1 MRHTISVLV
10 RNEFGVLS
18 RVAGMF
24 SGRGYN
30 IDSLNVAPTLD
41 PKVSHMTLVT
51 TGDDETI
58 EQITK
63 QLHKLIDVITVKD
76 FVGVADFVGRELA
89 MLKVA
94 PAPDAR
100 DEVLRIVEIFRAK
113 DDRFLGPITIAQTIS
128 LCLIAF
134 GIWGMARLRAAPASS
149 GDPKKAAARA
159 AQTRREKRRARA

>member
-1 MRHTISVLV
+1 VRHTISILV

-41 PKVSHMTLVT
+41 GKVSHITIVT
-51 TGDDETI
+51 QGDDETI

-76 FVGVADFVGRELA
+76 FAEGEYVGRELA

-94 PAPDAR
+94 PAPETRA
-100 DEVLRIVEIFRAK
+100 EVLRIAEIFRGKIIDVSPKSFVIEVTGSRDKIDAIT
-113 DDRFLGPITIAQTIS
+113 RLLEPLGLKQLVRTGPLAV
-128 LCLIAF
+128 
-134 GIWGMARLRAAPASS
+134 ARGL
-149 GDPKKAAARA
+149 
-159 AQTRREKRRARA
+159 

>member
-18 RVAGMF
+18 RVSGMF

-41 PKVSHMTLVT
+41 PKVSHMTIVT
-51 TGDDETI
+51 HGDDDTI

-63 QLHKLIDVITVKD
+63 QLHKLIDVITAKD
-76 FVGVADFVGRELA
+76 FAAGEFVGRELA

-94 PAPDAR
+94 PSPDAR
-100 DEVLRIVEIFRAK
+100 AEVLRIVEIFRGKIVDVSPKSFVIEVTGGQDKIDAMT
-113 DDRFLGPITIAQTIS
+113 RLLEPLGLQQVVRTGPLAV
-128 LCLIAF
+128 
-134 GIWGMARLRAAPASS
+134 ARGL
-149 GDPKKAAARA
+149 
-159 AQTRREKRRARA
+159 

>member
-1 MRHTISVLV
+1 MRHTISVRV

-41 PKVSHMTLVT
+41 PKISQMTIVT
-51 TGDDETI
+51 HGDDETI

-76 FVGVADFVGRELA
+76 HTDGAWAGRELA
-89 MLKVA
+89 MIKVA
-94 PAPDAR
+94 PEPDQRA
-100 DEVLRIVEIFRAK
+100 EVLRIVEIFRGKIVDVGPKSFIIEVTGGQDKIDAMT
-113 DDRFLGPITIAQTIS
+113 RLLETLGLKHLVRTGPLAIAR
-128 LCLIAF
+128 
-134 GIWGMARLRAAPASS
+134 GI
-149 GDPKKAAARA
+149 
-159 AQTRREKRRARA
+159 

>member
-41 PKVSHMTLVT
+41 AKVSNMTIVT
-51 TGDDETI
+51 EGDDDTI

-63 QLHKLIDVITVKD
+63 QLHKLIDVIRVTD
-76 FVGVADFVGRELA
+76 HTGGAFVDREMA
-89 MLKVA
+89 VMKVS
-94 PAPDAR
+94 PPPEAR
-100 DEVLRIVEIFRAK
+100 AELLRIVEIFRGKIVDVGVKTFVIEVTGGK
-113 DDRFLGPITIAQTIS
+113 DKIEAMVRLLEPLGLRDAIRTGPLA
-128 LCLIAF
+128 
-134 GIWGMARLRAAPASS
+134 MAR
-149 GDPKKAAARA
+149 G
-159 AQTRREKRRARA
+159 T

>member
-1 MRHTISVLV
+1 VRHTISVLV

-30 IDSLNVAPTLD
+30 IDSLNVAPTLN

-51 TGDDETI
+51 QGDDETI

-76 FVGVADFVGRELA
+76 YVREGEFVGRELA

-94 PAPDAR
+94 PSPDDR
-100 DEVLRIVEIFRAK
+100 EEVLRIVEIFRAK
-113 DDRFLGPITIAQTIS
+113 IVDVSPKSFVVEVTGGQDKIDAITRLLEPLGLQQLVRTGPLAVVR
-128 LCLIAF
+128 
-134 GIWGMARLRAAPASS
+134 GG
-149 GDPKKAAARA
+149 
-159 AQTRREKRRARA
+159 

>member
-1 MRHTISVLV
+1 MRHTVSVLV

-41 PKVSHMTLVT
+41 PSVSNMTIVT
-51 TGDDETI
+51 QGDDETI

-76 FVGVADFVGRELA
+76 YTNPKDFVGRELA

-94 PAPDAR
+94 PTPESRA
-100 DEVLRIVEIFRAK
+100 EVLRIVEIFRGKIVDVSAK
-113 DDRFLGPITIAQTIS
+113 SFVIEVTGGQDKIDAMSRLLESLGLQQVVRTGPLAV
-128 LCLIAF
+128 
-134 GIWGMARLRAAPASS
+134 
-149 GDPKKAAARA
+149 
-159 AQTRREKRRARA
+159 TRGG

>member
-51 TGDDETI
+51 HGDDDTI

-63 QLHKLIDVITVKD
+63 QLHKLIDVMKVTD
-76 FVGVADFVGRELA
+76 FLDSPFVARELA

-94 PAPDAR
+94 PTPEQRA
-100 DEVLRIVEIFRAK
+100 EVLRIVEIFRGKIVDVSPKSFVIEVTGGAEK
-113 DDRFLGPITIAQTIS
+113 IDAISRMLEPLGLREVVRTGPLAVMR
-128 LCLIAF
+128 
-134 GIWGMARLRAAPASS
+134 GI
-149 GDPKKAAARA
+149 
-159 AQTRREKRRARA
+159 

>member
-41 PKVSHMTLVT
+41 ASISHMTLVT
-51 TGDDETI
+51 HGDDETI

-63 QLHKLIDVITVKD
+63 QLHKLIDVIRVTD
-76 FVGVADFVGRELA
+76 FLDKPFVARELA

-94 PAPDAR
+94 PTPEQRA
-100 DEVLRIVEIFRAK
+100 EVLRVVEIFRGKIVDVSPKSFVIEVTGGQEKIGAIT
-113 DDRFLGPITIAQTIS
+113 RMLEPLG
-128 LCLIAF
+128 
-134 GIWGMARLRAAPASS
+134 LRDLVRTGPLAVMR
-149 GDPKKAAARA
+149 GL
-159 AQTRREKRRARA
+159 

>member
-1 MRHTISVLV
+1 VRHTISVLV

-113 DDRFLGPITIAQTIS
+113 VVDVSPKSFVIEVTGSQDKIDAITRLLEPLGLQQLVRTGPLAVVR
-128 LCLIAF
+128 
-134 GIWGMARLRAAPASS
+134 GG
-149 GDPKKAAARA
+149 
-159 AQTRREKRRARA
+159 

>member
-41 PKVSHMTLVT
+41 AKVSNMTIVT
-51 TGDDETI
+51 DGDDETI

-63 QLHKLIDVITVKD
+63 QLHKLIDVIKVTD
-76 FVGVADFVGRELA
+76 HTGGTFVDREMA
-89 MLKVA
+89 
-94 PAPDAR
+94 
-100 DEVLRIVEIFRAK
+100 VLRVTPTPENRSELLRITEIFRGKVVDVGAK
-113 DDRFLGPITIAQTIS
+113 SFAIEVTGRRDKIEALVRLLEPLGLREVIRTGPLA
-128 LCLIAF
+128 
-134 GIWGMARLRAAPASS
+134 MAR
-149 GDPKKAAARA
+149 G
-159 AQTRREKRRARA
+159 